1 MTARFH
7 PRRAARPSGALF
19 LAGTVAGI
27 LAFSSEQALAGSVAC
42 GDTITADTKLDA
54 DLVDC
59 PNNGIVIGANGVTL
73 DLNGHTIDGDG
84 ELGDDCALTFPG
96 ELCDVGV
103 ASEKHN
109 RLTIKGGRIKE
120 FGEGLLTDKAKHVHL
135 RRLTVSRNLDAGVLI
150 LRSRDARLRRSTVA
164 RNAFLGIAYIRVT
177 RSDVSRTSVLAN
189 GVDTDLPGVALF
201 AVGLFGSDHV
211 RVQQN
216 TISRN
221 GDIGLLA
228 VEANANLISENRLAD
243 NPEAGMLLLGDRN
256 IGSDRN
262 AIRHNR
268 VLRVGD
274 GIIIRGNRN
283 AIARN
288 HLSRISPPPE
298 CEIGCATGIAVEA
311 GRRNRVAHNRVRHA
325 GGAGVRIGLDHDIA
339 PEAPKVRGTVV
350 RGNRLRHGN
359 RDGVMIETT
368 ARQTVLQRNR
378 SRGSRDDGFD
388 VESETTT
395 LTGNVARRND
405 DLGIQ
410 AVHGVIDGG
419 GNRASGNGD
428 SRQCVNV
435 TC

>member
-1 MTARFH
+1 MTSGPHFR
-7 PRRAARPSGALF
+7 RRARLR
-19 LAGTVAGI
+19 GTVA
-27 LAFSSEQALAGSVAC
+27 LAATVAAVLGVTGGEASADHVSC
-42 GDTITADTKLDA
+42 GDTITVDTKLDA

-84 ELGDDCALTFPG
+84 EHFDDTIAPRGLLLCPDD

-109 RLTIKGGRIKE
+109 RLTIEGGRIKE
-120 FGEGLLTDKAKHVHL
+120 FSNGVLTDHARHAHL
-135 RRLTVSRNLDAGVLI
+135 RRLTVARNLDAGVLI
-150 LRSRDARLRRSTVA
+150 LRSRDVRLRRSTVV
-164 RNAFLGIAYIRVT
+164 RNAFLGIAYVRVT

-189 GVDTDLPGVALF
+189 GVDTDQAGI
-201 AVGLFGSDHV
+201 GLFGSDHI

-221 GDIGLLA
+221 GDMGVLA

-243 NPEAGMLLLGDRN
+243 NPEAGMVVKE
-256 IGSDRN
+256 SDRN

-274 GIIIRGNRN
+274 GIIIGGNAN

-298 CEIGCATGIAVEA
+298 CDIGCATGIAVRA
-311 GRRNRVAHNRVRHA
+311 GRRNRVAHNLVSHA
-325 GGAGVRIGLDHDIA
+325 GAAGIRIGRKHDIV
-339 PEAPKVRGTVV
+339 PGAPKVRGAAV
-350 RGNRLRHGN
+350 RGNRLRNGN
-359 RDGVMIETT
+359 RDGVIVKTT
-368 ARQTVLQRNR
+368 ARHTVLERNR
-378 SRGSRDDGFD
+378 ARGSRDDGFD

-395 LTGNVARRND
+395 LTGNVARRNE

-435 TC
+435 ACQ

>member
-1 MTARFH
+1 MSFKSH
-7 PRRAARPSGALF
+7 QRAALALLATGA
-19 LAGTVAGI
+19 AISVS
-27 LAFSSEQALAGSVAC
+27 AFTASQALAAPVAC
-42 GDTITADTKLDA
+42 GDTITVDTKLDA

-84 ELGDDCALTFPG
+84 EVGDDCAPTFPG
-96 ELCDVGV
+96 ELCEVGV

-120 FGEGLLTDKAKHVHL
+120 FREGLLTDKAKHVHL

-177 RSDVSRTSVLAN
+177 RSDVRRTSALAN
-189 GVDTDLPGVALF
+189 GVDNNLPGVTVF
-201 AVGLFGSDHV
+201 GVGLFGSDHV

-221 GDIGLLA
+221 GEIGLFA
-228 VEANANLISENRLAD
+228 AGANANLISENRLAD
-243 NPEAGMLLLGDRN
+243 NPEAGMVV
-256 IGSDRN
+256 GSESDHN
-262 AIRHNR
+262 ALRHNR

-274 GIIIRGNRN
+274 GIIIRGNGN

-288 HLSRISPPPE
+288 HLSRISPSPE

-325 GGAGVRIGLDHDIA
+325 GGAGIRIGLKRDIA

-368 ARQTVLQRNR
+368 ARQTVLKRNR

-410 AVHGVIDGG
+410 AVNGVIDDG
-419 GNRASGNGD
+419 GNQAGGNGD

-435 TC
+435 ACQ